1 MVKNN
6 YFGDTKFDK
15 AYFTGKSS
23 CGYTGGYSKET
34 LEKAGDCYY
43 TEFKKDAKFICS
55 LGIKTYLEIGCACGY
70 LMEELIKYGVKVK
83 GWDVSEY
90 IIKKADSS
98 VRSFIKL
105 KDIIEIVSL
114 PDKSFDLV
122 HVSNVLGYIE
132 KNELDFYLSQI
143 SRVAKRYTILYVG
156 TPEDTPE
163 ENIIRKINHSDEW
176 WNKQYARYFKEK
188 DISRFLWEAL

>member
-1 MVKNN
+1 MKGKL
-6 YFGDTKFDK
+6 FGDSKFDE
-15 AYFTGKSS
+15 AYFAGKSS